1 MNVRTRV
8 IQAMRTL
15 TITGLTLLPAPA
27 VAAPLILNG
36 GFEAGLASWLTTN
49 QLGSDG
55 AFLPQTGTHEP
66 GQQLHGS
73 RTARWRDAPR
83 CPMRRALAA
92 MSSIKTLWCP
102 QALPQQH

>member
-55 AFLPQTGTHEP
+55 AFLPQTGRPARSTA
-66 GQQLHGS
+66 S
-73 RTARWRDAPR
+73 RFPHRQVAYAPR
-83 CPMRRALAA
+83 SPMRRALAA